1 MAISAR
7 VKKGVPHKESGIQQ
21 CRNAGLVFDHQCQ
34 ADQCAQGDADD
45 FPRAVLLKAH
55 GHGENRQ
62 NCHRQTDEDAKNG
75 GGVAT
80 GEEHCHQTGHDVC
93 RPEQQQRKPFP
104 VLLPALQKEDSNP
117 CDRCQKQHSAGSDA
131 HPKPQ
136 IAHLAAD
143 VVRGDQ
149 NSRIAAQKQHSRKDG
164 TMKCHGGS
172 FFRCEYYSQND
183 CQCIQ
188 QEAKHRRGDVRQG
201 RRHKCVK
208 RQQHR
213 HANGGEP
220 IEEGSVL
227 CDVLKFAVKHVG

>member
-1 MAISAR
+1 MAIPAG

-21 CRNAGLVFDHQCQ
+21 CRNAGLVFDHQGQ
-34 ADQCAQGDADD
+34 VDQCAQDNADD
-45 FPRAVLLKAH
+45 FPCAVFLKAH

-93 RPEQQQRKPFP
+93 RPEQQQRKPFS
-104 VLLPALQKEDSNP
+104 VFLPALQKGDPNP

-143 VVRGDQ
+143 VIRGDQ

-164 TMKCHGGS
+164 TMECRGG
-172 FFRCEYYSQND
+172 
-183 CQCIQ
+183 
-188 QEAKHRRGDVRQG
+188 
-201 RRHKCVK
+201 
-208 RQQHR
+208 
-213 HANGGEP
+213 
-220 IEEGSVL
+220 
-227 CDVLKFAVKHVG
+227 